1 VTQKGNKSE
10 GTKVGES
17 MTKHPRPKINLSA
30 FWVGVSVGKTV
41 VSTISVAAMSSLPS
55 SSSIAVS
62 WRTPALAWEIQNTT
76 TTNTTTITTT
86 IINTTTIIEERTS
99 SDERSTIIVIVI
111 IVVVIVLIIIVAI
124 ILIVIVILVY
134 Y

>member
-76 TTNTTTITTT
+76 TTTNTTTTSN
-86 IINTTTIIEERTS
+86 NTTTIIEERTS

>member
-41 VSTISVAAMSSLPS
+41 VSTISVAAIASMPS
-55 SSSIAVS
+55 CSSIAVS
-62 WRTPALAWEIQNTT
+62 WRTPAIAWETQNTT
-76 TTNTTTITTT
+76 TTNTTTTT

-124 ILIVIVILVY
+124 ILIVIIILMY